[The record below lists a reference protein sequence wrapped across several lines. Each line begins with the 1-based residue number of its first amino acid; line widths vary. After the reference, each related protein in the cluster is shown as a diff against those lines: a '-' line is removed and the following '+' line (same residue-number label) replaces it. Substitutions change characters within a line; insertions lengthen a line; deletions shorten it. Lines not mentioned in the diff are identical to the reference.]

1 MNLVFQMYCRIFQL
15 GMRAALPV
23 LPYRNPEILDKIAEV
38 PQLVRKA
45 GLKKPLIIT
54 DRNLSKSGT
63 ADILKKVLTE
73 ESLPFALFDGAY
85 PNPTTE
91 LAGQAFQFYRDNGCD
106 SLIAFG
112 GGSPMDLAKAV
123 GILAVT
129 PHKPLRK
136 LAGILKVGRRIP
148 TLIAIPTTAGTGS
161 ETTLAAV
168 LIDSETRHKFAI
180 NDFPLIPRYAVLD
193 PAAIHTLP
201 PSIAAETG
209 IDALTHAV
217 EAYIGRSTT
226 RGTRRD
232 ALEAVRLI
240 FANLDSSCAHESA
253 EAEAAMLQAAH
264 LAGRAFT
271 RSYVGYIHAVS
282 HSLSGKYD
290 LPHGRTNAILLPVVL
305 RMYGERIHKKLA
317 RLAICAG
324 LGKEGDSVETLSEA
338 FISSIEEMNSRHGI
352 PNSIPEIREEDLPIL
367 ARYAAGEA
375 NPLYPVPILWDA
387 AELQNIYRKVMKK
400 DGIKGNSELTQ
411 QSKRI
416 LFQRPDASDT
426 FPESGPQKTA

>member
-1 MNLVFQMYCRIFQL
+1 MNIVYQTYCRIFQL
-15 GMRAALPV
+15 GLRAALPV
-23 LPYRNPEILDKIAEV
+23 LPYRNPEIIGKIAEV

-45 GLKKPLIIT
+45 GLRKPLIIT
-54 DRNLSKSGT
+54 DRNLSKLGA
-63 ADILKKVLTE
+63 ADHLRNSLAE
-73 ESLPFALFDGAY
+73 EGLDFAFFDGAF

-91 LAGQAFQFYRDNGCD
+91 LAEEAHRFYRDKGCD

-123 GILAVT
+123 GILSV
-129 PHKPLRK
+129 KPGKSLRK
-136 LAGILKVGRRIP
+136 LAGILKVWRRIP

-193 PAAIHTLP
+193 PETIHTLP
-201 PSIAAETG
+201 ASLAAETG

-240 FANLDSSCAHESA
+240 FVNLDQSCAHKSA

-290 LPHGRTNAILLPVVL
+290 LPHGRTNAVLLPVVL
-305 RMYGERIHKKLA
+305 RMYGSKIHKKLA
-317 RLAICAG
+317 RLAVCAG
-324 LGKEGDSVETLSEA
+324 LGKERDSVEVLSEA
-338 FISSIEEMNSRHGI
+338 FISAIEKMNSRHGI
-352 PNSIPEIREEDLPIL
+352 PDTIPEIKEEDLPAL
-367 ARYAAGEA
+367 ARYASGEA
-375 NPLYPVPILWDA
+375 NPLYPVPVLWDA
-387 AELQNIYRKVMKK
+387 SELRNIYRKVMKT
-400 DGIKGNSELTQ
+400 DGK
-411 QSKRI
+411 K
-416 LFQRPDASDT
+416 
-426 FPESGPQKTA
+426 